1 MTGRLALSTCH
12 QAWYNILQADLL
24 FKQEEKE
31 KSEATAKT
39 LDLGKNAWN
48 VFIAVYYC
56 VRYNFH
62 EHVCMKEVLLSVY
75 LENAKLQMD
84 LVKVEEVS

>member
-1 MTGRLALSTCH
+1 M
-12 QAWYNILQADLL
+12 L

-39 LDLGKNAWN
+39 LDLGKNVFAWN
-48 VFIAVYYC
+48 VFHGKNMWNVVYYC
-56 VRYNFH
+56 VWYNLH
-62 EHVCMKEVLLSVY
+62 ERVCMKEVLLSVY

>member
-1 MTGRLALSTCH
+1 M
-12 QAWYNILQADLL
+12 L

-39 LDLGKNAWN
+39 LDLGKNVWN

-56 VRYNFH
+56 VWYNLH
-62 EHVCMKEVLLSVY
+62 ECVCMKEILLSVY

>member
-1 MTGRLALSTCH
+1 MECIH
-12 QAWYNILQADLL
+12 
-24 FKQEEKE
+24 
-31 KSEATAKT
+31 
-39 LDLGKNAWN
+39 GKNVWN

-56 VRYNFH
+56 VWYDLH
-62 EHVCMKEVLLSVY
+62 EHVCMKEILLSVY

>member
-1 MTGRLALSTCH
+1 MECVH
-12 QAWYNILQADLL
+12 
-24 FKQEEKE
+24 
-31 KSEATAKT
+31 
-39 LDLGKNAWN
+39 GKNVWN

-56 VRYNFH
+56 VRYNLH
-62 EHVCMKEVLLSVY
+62 ECVCMKEVLLSVY

>member
-1 MTGRLALSTCH
+1 M
-12 QAWYNILQADLL
+12 L

-39 LDLGKNAWN
+39 LDLGKNVFAWN

-56 VRYNFH
+56 VWYNLH
-62 EHVCMKEVLLSVY
+62 GRVCMKEVLLSVY

>member
-1 MTGRLALSTCH
+1 MECVH
-12 QAWYNILQADLL
+12 
-24 FKQEEKE
+24 
-31 KSEATAKT
+31 
-39 LDLGKNAWN
+39 GKNVFAWN

-56 VRYNFH
+56 VWYNLH
-62 EHVCMKEVLLSVY
+62 ERVCMKEVLLSVY

>member
-1 MTGRLALSTCH
+1 M
-12 QAWYNILQADLL
+12 QADLL

-39 LDLGKNAWN
+39 LDLGKNVFVWN
-48 VFIAVYYC
+48 IFIVYGCAVM
-56 VRYNFH
+56 
-62 EHVCMKEVLLSVY
+62 HVCMHSVY

-84 LVKVEEVS
+84 LVKVEEVRSITLTTLYKSA